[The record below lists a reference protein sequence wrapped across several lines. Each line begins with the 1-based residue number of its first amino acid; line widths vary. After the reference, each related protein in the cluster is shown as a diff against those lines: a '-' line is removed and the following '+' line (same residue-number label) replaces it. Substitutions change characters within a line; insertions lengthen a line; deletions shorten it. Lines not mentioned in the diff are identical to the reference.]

1 MAQLG
6 EDGSPILVLR
16 GPPSHRAEAYG
27 WLRQTD
33 FPVMGRDGWLGVG
46 ALADFAFHI
55 SRLGGD
61 WSLLWGLCDV
71 QEFVVDEPLRGMID
85 EGSRYT
91 ELFRALWEVRFLLD
105 EGNDV
110 RPFVRALT
118 RWMVEGQLSEPLRQ
132 LRIESE
138 PNQQERAD
146 LLLFLLTLARQN
158 SLTGPL
164 VFVFDSLERAV
175 QQRPETRQP
184 LLKGLLTLVEA
195 VDRWAP
201 LGSPAGLLIGMPNQR
216 KTLSRLRRHN
226 VRLHRRLRDH
236 GV

>member
-1 MAQLG
+1 
-6 EDGSPILVLR
+6 
-16 GPPSHRAEAYG
+16 
-27 WLRQTD
+27 
-33 FPVMGRDGWLGVG
+33 
-46 ALADFAFHI
+46 
-55 SRLGGD
+55 
-61 WSLLWGLCDV
+61 
-71 QEFVVDEPLRGMID
+71 
-85 EGSRYT
+85 
-91 ELFRALWEVRFLLD
+91 
-105 EGNDV
+105 
-110 RPFVRALT
+110 
-118 RWMVEGQLSEPLRQ
+118 MVEGQLSEPLRQ

-195 VDRWAP
+195 VDRRAP